1 MGKEL
6 RTEGSFESRFPLQ
19 IPTVADGYSPSALGT
34 HALTSVLSS
43 CGLRV
48 FLTRSSA
55 VADFP
60 SLAIIKH
67 LSKTDKL
74 LPVTSSVNR

>member
-6 RTEGSFESRFPLQ
+6 GTEGSFEAYFHLQ
-19 IPTVADGYSPSALGT
+19 IPAVADGFSPSGLGN
-34 HALTSVLSS
+34 HPLTNVLS
-43 CGLRV
+43 CCVLRV
-48 FLTRSSA
+48 FSTRSFA

-74 LPVTSSVNR
+74 LPVTSSENR

>member
-6 RTEGSFESRFPLQ
+6 GIEGSFESHFHLQ
-19 IPTVADGYSPSALGT
+19 IPTGADGFSQSALGN
-34 HALTSVLSS
+34 HPLTIVLSC
-43 CGLRV
+43 CGSRV
-48 FLTRSSA
+48 FSIKSSA

-74 LPVTSSVNR
+74 LPVTSSENR